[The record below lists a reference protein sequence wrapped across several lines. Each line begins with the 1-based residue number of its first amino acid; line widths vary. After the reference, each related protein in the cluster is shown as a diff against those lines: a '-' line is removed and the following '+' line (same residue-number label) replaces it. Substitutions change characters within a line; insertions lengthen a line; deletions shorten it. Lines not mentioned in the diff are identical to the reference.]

1 MVCLQKNRCCSC
13 GIKGFSLVELL
24 VVISIIAILTSVAT
38 LAFNQMHRKSLAESQ
53 IRQLATDINELRI
66 RAMTTKQPHGI
77 TLTANSYVLSAFTS
91 TTVTYTSPTQQTV
104 LPGGAH
110 NVIFP
115 MNSNATGTAYA
126 NEMYEIDER
135 GTVTRK
141 FKDGALTGSL
151 GFTVYLGGNGTDG
164 AVDCLSV
171 HVLRANAG
179 KVSAGVCNAK

>member
-1 MVCLQKNRCCSC
+1 M
-13 GIKGFSLVELL
+13 
-24 VVISIIAILTSVAT
+24 
-38 LAFNQMHRKSLAESQ
+38 
-53 IRQLATDINELRI
+53 
-66 RAMTTKQPHGI
+66 
-77 TLTANSYVLSAFTS
+77 
-91 TTVTYTSPTQQTV
+91 
-104 LPGGAH
+104 
-110 NVIFP
+110 IFP